1 MLERLIA
8 PLVGLVFVFV
18 LFVGAIQPREASVP
32 VPHGE
37 HPVVSK
43 WTWDGPLGFG
53 VLGKFDNQQL
63 QRGFQVYR
71 EACSG
76 CHGITLLSF
85 RNLQQIGFSEGEV
98 KAIAKEYQVASLD
111 QDTGEPATRPGIASD
126 KFPPAFANDIA
137 ARAANNNAVPPD
149 LTLMAKAREGGPDYI
164 HSLMIGYDERG
175 RPKGWETPEGLY
187 FNRYFT
193 NLNIAMPPP
202 LSVDGQV
209 TYADGT
215 SATVDQMARDVSAF
229 LMWAA
234 EPTMVE
240 RKQTGLGV
248 IIFLTILG
256 IFSYLTYRSV
266 WAPLKAQYKEP
277 HPAE

>member
-18 LFVGAIQPREASVP
+18 LFVGAIQPREAPVP
-32 VPHGE
+32 VVHGE
-37 HPVVSK
+37 HPVKSE
-43 WTWDGPLGFG
+43 WSWDGPLGFG

-63 QRGFQVYR
+63 QRGFQVFR
-71 EACSG
+71 EVCSG
-76 CHGITLLSF
+76 CHGVTLLSF
-85 RNLQQIGFSEGEV
+85 RNLQDIGFSEAEV
-98 KAIAKEYQVASLD
+98 KAIAKEYQIASLD
-111 QDTGEPATRPGIASD
+111 PATGEPATRPGIPSD

-149 LTLMAKAREGGPDYI
+149 LTLMAKAREGGADYV
-164 HSLMIGYDERG
+164 HSLLIGYDEKA

-187 FNRYFT
+187 FNRYFPSL
-193 NLNIAMPPP
+193 NLAMPPP
-202 LSVDGQV
+202 ISQDGQV

-215 SATVDQMARDVSAF
+215 KATVDQMSRDVTAF

-234 EPTMVE
+234 EPKMVE

-248 IIFLTILG
+248 IIFLSILG
-256 IFSYLTYRSV
+256 VFAYLTYQSV
-266 WAPLKAQYKEP
+266 WAPLKAQYKNP